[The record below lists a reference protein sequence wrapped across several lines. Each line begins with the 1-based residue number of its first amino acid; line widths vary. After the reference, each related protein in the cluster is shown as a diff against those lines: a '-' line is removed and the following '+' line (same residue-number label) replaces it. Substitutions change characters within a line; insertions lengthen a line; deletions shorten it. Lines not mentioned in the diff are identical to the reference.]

1 MESNDKFFELL
12 KQRQIGERI
21 RILFDM
27 LMELINAQPD
37 IPRTEFWLK
46 LKEGFEM
53 EQKAYDEMTKLG
65 KASSKKPRKR
75 RNPKDLRETDN
86 DVSVSN

>member
-21 RILFDM
+21 RILWDM

-53 EQKAYDEMTKLG
+53 EQKAYDEMTKLSKPG
-65 KASSKKPRKR
+65 KKPRKK
-75 RNPKDLRETDN
+75 RNPKDLGETDN
-86 DVSVSN
+86 VVSVSN